1 MNAFEELIGSLT
13 DEGDR
18 KTLESLGNKY
28 PDLKG
33 SVLRQ
38 SEFSR
43 KMDEIK
49 LKEKDFQTIKS
60 KMDEWEK
67 WSDDNWDAEAGMTK
81 AQKQAMEEL
90 TRLRESGEGEM
101 DFNKLS
107 EWTNNFVKEKGL
119 VSKSDLETTLGEKE
133 KQFTSNLDGHSYL
146 TMKVPQLL
154 LKHFI
159 EFGEA
164 LDPQD
169 VVKKAEELKNYN
181 LDSVYDGMVAERRAK
196 KNEEALNKKIEEAK
210 LAGIEE
216 GKRAA
221 MGSRSPS
228 PTDSGSPEMSQVRD
242 RMLGK
247 SSEDS
252 DDPYKNVSLDDG
264 DMIARL
270 ATKEFLDKDNG

>member
-18 KTLESLGNKY
+18 KALENLGNKY

-33 SVLRQ
+33 GYLRQ

-49 LKEKDFQTIKS
+49 AKEKDFEKIRE

-90 TRLRESGEGEM
+90 ARLRESGEGEM
-101 DFNKLS
+101 DFNKLAD
-107 EWTNNFVKEKGL
+107 WTNKFVAEKGL

-146 TMKVPQLL
+146 TMKVPHLL
-154 LKHFI
+154 MKHFK
-159 EFGEA
+159 EFGEI
-164 LDPQD
+164 LDPQE

-181 LDSVYDGMVAERRAK
+181 LDSVYDGMVADRRQK
-196 KNEEALNKKIEEAK
+196 ISEEALNKKLEEAR

-216 GKRAA
+216 GKKAA

-247 SSEDS
+247 TSEGDE
-252 DDPYKNVSLDDG
+252 DPYKNLSLDDG
-264 DMIARL
+264 DMIARM
-270 ATKEFLDKDNG
+270 ATREFLENQNG